1 MNPENVKTGVIVDVI
16 NGGSDVTV
24 VCKSENGGEL
34 FTIEFDRP
42 SFKEFHDAIEQP
54 LGKRIAYD
62 GEDITILG
70 IGS

>member
-1 MNPENVKTGVIVDVI
+1 MTSENTKVGVIVDII

-24 VCKSENGGEL
+24 VCKSENGGGL
-34 FTIEFDRP
+34 FTIEFDKP
-42 SFKEFHDAIEQP
+42 SFREFHDAIEQP

>member
-1 MNPENVKTGVIVDVI
+1 MVENTKVGVIVDI
-16 NGGSDVTV
+16 IDDGGEVTV

-34 FTIEFDRP
+34 FTIEFDKP

-54 LGKRIAYD
+54 LRKRIAYD
-62 GEDITILG
+62 GKDITILG